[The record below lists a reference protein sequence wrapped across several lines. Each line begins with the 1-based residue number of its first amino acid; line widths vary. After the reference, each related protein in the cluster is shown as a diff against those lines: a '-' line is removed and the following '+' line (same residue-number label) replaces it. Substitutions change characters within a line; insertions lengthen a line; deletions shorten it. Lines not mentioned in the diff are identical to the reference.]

1 MASLKELEGLTYT
14 EYINKDRAYMV
25 LQNWDKIFASLPK
38 QRQNKI
44 NNQKE
49 KGIDPLFYLKK
60 IVKMGKEVIHTK
72 YNFSKQLVNYG
83 RLFPQNPSLACLP
96 KEIRN
101 TISKD
106 IYYDVDMKNC
116 HPNILSQYCEK
127 NNIKCELVDYYV
139 NNREE
144 VINKI
149 CEENKL
155 YNVSPSQVKNSI
167 LTILNGGNGGDF
179 KISKLPDTFIYK
191 LKNEIKNIHSLVC
204 KINAEEFKKVQKRK
218 DFNPEGSMMNIV
230 LCKIEHQ
237 LLINAVAFM
246 KNEGYNVD
254 VLIFDGFMIRK
265 NKELGDV
272 LYRLKNYIKEKT
284 DYNMEFIIK
293 EMNDVIDLSSF
304 SGPVKTCEDTSTYLK
319 DKEEFEKTHIKIMY
333 PSLYLSML
341 NDKSI
346 EMQNETALI
355 ASHRHMKTT
364 IKNPKDEIIK
374 TSFINMWL
382 NDENIRLYRRLVFVP
397 NDYDYDKED
406 YNSWRGFAQEEV
418 KLPDDFNINDNK
430 YINDFKAFLN
440 NLCNGETKCIN
451 YFIAWMAN
459 IIQNPSE
466 RACVCLILYS
476 LDEGVGK
483 NMVIKTLEKCL
494 GSGYVNYITD
504 VANQLF
510 GKHSSAEMNKLLIV
524 MNEVKGK
531 DTYAN
536 TDIFKSRIT
545 DDKRE
550 VELKGKDTIQINNY
564 ASYIINTN
572 NLNMVNAGEKDRRYC
587 VIDCNNPKINNKKYF
602 KTYEKEINNNPV
614 AIRCIYEYLKTFDIV
629 SVVADYIFSDSRPR
643 TDLYE
648 ELLECNREKE
658 WNFLEHMI
666 KHYDANDED
675 LLLFNNTIWELYVTY
690 CRINHYDISKLSSN
704 RFFFIFN
711 RSIIQSLNRNVKYEN
726 IIRPYRETTKRGYH
740 FNIKKLIEY
749 FTEK

>member
-38 QRQNKI
+38 QRQDKI
-44 NNQKE
+44 KNQEE
-49 KGIDPLFYLKK
+49 KSIDPLFYLKK
-60 IVKMGKEVIHTK
+60 IVKANKDVIHTK
-72 YNFSKQLVNYG
+72 YSFSKQLQTYG
-83 RLFPQNPSLACLP
+83 RLFPNNASLASLP
-96 KEIRN
+96 REIRN
-101 TISKD
+101 TISNE

-116 HPNILSQYCEK
+116 HPNILSQYCSK
-127 NNIKCELVDYYV
+127 NNIKCDMLDYYV
-139 NNREE
+139 ANRDKVIEE
-144 VINKI
+144 IIK
-149 CEENKL
+149 ENKT
-155 YNVSPSQVKNSI
+155 YNITASEAKNI
-167 LTILNGGNGGDF
+167 ILNIINGGSGGNHT
-179 KISKLPDTFIYK
+179 ISKLPTTFLGK
-191 LKNEIKNIHSLVC
+191 LKEEIKNIHSLVC
-204 KINAEEFKKVQKRK
+204 KINAEEYKKVQKRK
-218 DFNPEGSMMNIV
+218 EFNPEGTMMNIV
-230 LCKIEHQ
+230 LCKLEHQ

-272 LYRLKNYIKEKT
+272 LYRLKKYIKEKT
-284 DYNMEFIIK
+284 DYDMEFIIK

-304 SGPVKTCEDTSTYLK
+304 SQPVKTCEDTSTYLK

-374 TSFINMWL
+374 TSFINMWI
-382 NDENIRLYRRLVFVP
+382 NDENIRLYRRLIFVP

-418 KLPDDFNINDNK
+418 KLPEDFNINDNK

-440 NLCNGETKCIN
+440 NLCNGETKCIM

-459 IIQNPSE
+459 IIQNPSD

-483 NMVIKTLEKCL
+483 NMIIKTLEKCL

-629 SVVADYIFSDSRPR
+629 SIVPDYIFSDSRPR

-658 WNFLEHMI
+658 WNFLEYMI
-666 KHYDANDED
+666 KIYDAHDED
-675 LLLFNNTIWELYVTY
+675 VLIFNSNIWEVYVTY
-690 CRINHYDISKLSSN
+690 CRINHHDISKLSSN

-711 RSIIQSLNRNVKYEN
+711 RSIIQSLNRSVKYLDV
-726 IIRPYRETTKRGYH
+726 IKPYRETTKRGYY
-740 FNIKKLIEY
+740 FNIKKLVEY

>member
-1 MASLKELEGLTYT
+1 
-14 EYINKDRAYMV
+14 
-25 LQNWDKIFASLPK
+25 
-38 QRQNKI
+38 
-44 NNQKE
+44 
-49 KGIDPLFYLKK
+49 
-60 IVKMGKEVIHTK
+60 
-72 YNFSKQLVNYG
+72 
-83 RLFPQNPSLACLP
+83 
-96 KEIRN
+96 
-101 TISKD
+101 
-106 IYYDVDMKNC
+106 
-116 HPNILSQYCEK
+116 
-127 NNIKCELVDYYV
+127 
-139 NNREE
+139 
-144 VINKI
+144 
-149 CEENKL
+149 
-155 YNVSPSQVKNSI
+155 
-167 LTILNGGNGGDF
+167 
-179 KISKLPDTFIYK
+179 
-191 LKNEIKNIHSLVC
+191 
-204 KINAEEFKKVQKRK
+204 
-218 DFNPEGSMMNIV
+218 
-230 LCKIEHQ
+230 
-237 LLINAVAFM
+237 
-246 KNEGYNVD
+246 
-254 VLIFDGFMIRK
+254 
-265 NKELGDV
+265 
-272 LYRLKNYIKEKT
+272 
-284 DYNMEFIIK
+284 
-293 EMNDVIDLSSF
+293 
-304 SGPVKTCEDTSTYLK
+304 
-319 DKEEFEKTHIKIMY
+319 
-333 PSLYLSML
+333 
-341 NDKSI
+341 
-346 EMQNETALI
+346 
-355 ASHRHMKTT
+355 MKTT

-418 KLPDDFNINDNK
+418 KLSDDFNINDNK

-602 KTYEKEINNNPV
+602 KTYEKEINNSPV

-629 SVVADYIFSDSRPR
+629 SVVPDYIFSDSRPR

-711 RSIIQSLNRNVKYEN
+711 RSIIQSLNRNVKYVN

-740 FNIKKLIEY
+740 FNIKKIIEY